1 MHVHAS
7 QIRAMRTTV
16 ELPDEIRAKLL
27 EMAARRGE
35 RGFSGIVEE
44 ALERYLAEEER
55 RRERAEAA
63 RSVLGTL
70 DDEEADA
77 LLASVRR
84 LRDRWR

>member
-1 MHVHAS
+1 
-7 QIRAMRTTV
+7 MRTTV
-16 ELPDEIRAKLL
+16 ELPDEIRARLL

-35 RGFSGIVEE
+35 RGFSGLVEE

-55 RRERAEAA
+55 RRERAETA

-70 DDEEADA
+70 DDEEAEA
-77 LLASVRR
+77 LVESVRR

>member
-1 MHVHAS
+1 
-7 QIRAMRTTV
+7 MRTTV
-16 ELPDEIRAKLL
+16 EIPDEIRARLL
-27 EMAARRGE
+27 ELAARRGE

-63 RSVLGTL
+63 RAVLGSL
-70 DDEEADA
+70 EEEDADA

>member
-1 MHVHAS
+1 
-7 QIRAMRTTV
+7 MRTTV

>member
-1 MHVHAS
+1 
-7 QIRAMRTTV
+7 MRTTV
-16 ELPDEIRAKLL
+16 ELPDEIRARLL

-44 ALERYLAEEER
+44 ALERYLADEER
-55 RRERAEAA
+55 RRERAAAA

-77 LLASVRR
+77 LLESVRR

>member
-1 MHVHAS
+1 
-7 QIRAMRTTV
+7 MRTTV

-55 RRERAEAA
+55 RRERADAA

-70 DDEEADA
+70 DDEEAEA
-77 LLASVRR
+77 LLESVRR